1 MKARTGRPKRVA
13 GAFTDA
19 VPGIVLHIILIPIL
33 VIVLEKAGLLL
44 NGRKE

>member
-1 MKARTGRPKRVA
+1 MKARTGRPERVA

-33 VIVLEKAGLLL
+33 VIVLEKAGLSL